1 MTMVTITDQQVDI
14 VSAAL
19 VRNAEVLASLLRR
32 VRDPAPR
39 AIGIWS
45 IGETANHVAGSH
57 RYFLAAARGEGNL
70 ESLDEVDAS
79 NARSLA
85 EDPERDLS
93 VLADRLQTGAREL
106 AGVAST
112 VAGNPTVEPFTG
124 VQVPL
129 STLLAIEL
137 GEVLVHGYDIAR
149 AAGLAWRIETS
160 DALAAH
166 RQFVALLPYLLDPRR
181 AEGVRL
187 TVELRIRGMQPIRI
201 NVRDGVLK
209 LESPATQ
216 KVDFTMS
223 VDPAAYLLMSF
234 NRVNPLGQLLRGK
247 LLVWGRR
254 PWKVRTLQAIFNT

>member
-1 MTMVTITDQQVDI
+1 MTMATITDQQVDI

-19 VRNAEVLASLLRR
+19 VRNAEVLASLLRQ
-32 VRDPAPR
+32 VRDPTPR

-57 RYFLAAARGEGNL
+57 RYFLAAARGEAAL

-93 VLADRLQTGAREL
+93 VLADRLQAGAREL
-106 AGVAST
+106 AGYAGT
-112 VAGNPTVEPFTG
+112 VAGNPIVGPFTG

-149 AAGLAWRIETS
+149 AARLPWRIETS

-166 RQFVALLPYLLDPRR
+166 RQFVALLPYLLDQRR
-181 AEGVRL
+181 SEGVRL
-187 TVELRIRGMQPIRI
+187 TVELRIRGMQPVRI
-201 NVRDGVLK
+201 TVRDGVLE
-209 LESPATQ
+209 LGRPAGQ

-223 VDPAAYLLMSF
+223 VDPAVYLLMSF
-234 NRVNPLGQLLRGK
+234 NRVNPLGQLLRGR

-254 PWKVRTLQAIFNT
+254 PWKVRTFQSIFNT